1 MLWAE
6 AWTLEFNT
14 NPASAYWSWHG
25 PEQGST
31 WAAREPVLTAASE
44 ETVVSVV
51 WKPRE
56 NSQKSQALIF
66 PATEEHPD

>member
-1 MLWAE
+1 MAQSRAL
-6 AWTLEFNT
+6 
-14 NPASAYWSWHG
+14 HG
-25 PEQGST
+25 QH
-31 WAAREPVLTAASE
+31 VLTAMPE